1 MPSASTNSHPL
12 TLLATVAH
20 PDDET
25 FGIGGTL
32 ALYARR
38 GVAVHV
44 ICATNGEEGTVT
56 PEDLG
61 TYSSVAALRT
71 EKELPCAAET
81 LGVAGLHLLGY
92 RDSGMAGSESNQNPD
107 SLTQAPLEEVATRIA
122 VYIRQIRP
130 QVMIT
135 HDPMGGYL
143 HPDHIATHKATVRAF
158 EMAADPGLSLEGL
171 PPHQTDKLYYNTFPK
186 RMFRILIRLAP
197 LFRMNPRKFGRNK
210 DIDLVALAGEVAYP
224 INAVVDFRNV
234 VEVRNLA
241 AECHHS
247 QLASGPPSSTLM
259 NLVTRLT
266 GNKDWYTRAYPADQ
280 TKSREKDLFQGVL

>member
-1 MPSASTNSHPL
+1 MKTGHSAQEK

-38 GVAVHV
+38 GVRVHV

-56 PEDLG
+56 PEDMG
-61 TYSSVAALRT
+61 DYGSVAELRT
-71 EKELPCAAET
+71 IKELPCAAET
-81 LGVAGLHLLGY
+81 LGLAGLHLLGY
-92 RDSGMAGSESNQNPD
+92 RDSGMAGSPSNQNPD
-107 SLTQAPLEEVATRIA
+107 SLNQAPVEVVASRIA
-122 VYIRQIRP
+122 TYIRQIKP

-158 EMAADPGLSLEGL
+158 EMAADPDLRLDGL
-171 PPHQTDKLYYNTFPK
+171 PPHQPDKLYYSTFPK

-210 DIDLVALAGEVAYP
+210 DIDLVALAGEVKFP
-224 INAVVDFRNV
+224 INAVVDFRTV
-234 VEVRNLA
+234 VDIRNQA

-259 NLVTRLT
+259 NLVTRIT
-266 GNKDWYTRAYPADQ
+266 GNKDWYMRAYPDGL
-280 TKSREKDLFQGVL
+280 TKSRERDLFEGVL